1 MPLYVI
7 EREFLV
13 PVYEHVLVE
22 AADLTSACR
31 EALDEHRC
39 PWGDDA
45 EMAYDDARPVV
56 IAQAVELTEAL
67 SAELQEGDEI
77 DRSTLSDLLYHSGL
91 DLLPIPTEVTEEAA
105 DAVESIG
112 FS

>member
-1 MPLYVI
+1 MPRYVI

-22 AADLTSACR
+22 AANLEDACR

-39 PWGDDA
+39 PWGDDS
-45 EMAYDDARPVV
+45 EMAYDDARPIVITQVV
-56 IAQAVELTEAL
+56 EQA
-67 SAELQEGDEI
+67 GDAI
-77 DRSTLSDLLYHSGL
+77 DRGTLSDLLYHSGL
-91 DLLPIPTEVTEEAA
+91 ELLPIPADVAQEVEIG
-105 DAVESIG
+105 DHIG